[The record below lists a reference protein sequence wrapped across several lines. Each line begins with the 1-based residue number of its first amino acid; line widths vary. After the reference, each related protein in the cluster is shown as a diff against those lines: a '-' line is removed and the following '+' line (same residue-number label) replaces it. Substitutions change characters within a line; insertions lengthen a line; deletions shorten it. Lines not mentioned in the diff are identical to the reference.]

1 MNDRLCFDF
10 LWFLA
15 RLCCSDMTLL
25 LMLEVFIL
33 YEEIILQCKQTL
45 KPSNT
50 PRRRRLPSC
59 LYKYLFRELIWFQI
73 CVGPDWQCLLV
84 YLLKLNSEVSQ
95 FELYIHNVLWYCLT
109 SSLCDG
115 WVLLHYIRILFW
127 FLHKLIFKHILNLF

>member
-10 LWFLA
+10 SWFLA

-50 PRRRRLPSC
+50 PWRRRLPSC

-73 CVGPDWQCLLV
+73 CVGPDWQYLLI

-95 FELYIHNVLWYCLT
+95 Y
-109 SSLCDG
+109 
-115 WVLLHYIRILFW
+115 
-127 FLHKLIFKHILNLF
+127 LNLMFIMYYNIVWQVLCMTAEYYNFKYAYRFDFCTNQFLNTS